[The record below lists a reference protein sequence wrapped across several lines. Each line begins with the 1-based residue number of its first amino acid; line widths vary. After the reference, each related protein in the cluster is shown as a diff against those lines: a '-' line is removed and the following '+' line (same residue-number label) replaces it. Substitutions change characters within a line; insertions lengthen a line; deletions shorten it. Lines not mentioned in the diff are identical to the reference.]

1 MAAHGYLVY
10 LLRINKPYRNKV
22 LQRLSSAGDTG
33 DDLLE
38 LIGARL
44 EELGHGFYRDD
55 KTSEGF
61 RVKEVARAGRAVYV
75 RFNKGPSGSP
85 GETFDEETQESV
97 ETTERQ
103 ALLSGLR
110 AFLVVPKD
118 SYYGLLFVEKVGRRH
133 LKEVLTEVAIKP
145 AAQRAGVVMR
155 IESFAELK
163 DWEAELGQKQVLVVS
178 ELLVPT
184 SSGEDASTPDD
195 STVTVTATGG
205 RVRGVTDRLQGI
217 LSKRLTGREKRLDDL
232 ATASGLERKRV
243 AEPDAFTVQNAQEL
257 AAATQRV
264 VDAEKAPAPAVDP
277 ELKAA
282 LDGLVPADREGLAH
296 KRYEVSVG
304 ERRVERTFVIE
315 SDAVP
320 QFTYQLGG
328 RLEDDAL
335 VKVWKQHALGILK
348 NRRVQLPADWDKDPA
363 PAKKPQG

>member
-22 LQRLSSAGDTG
+22 LQRLSSAGDNG
-33 DDLLE
+33 DDLLQ

-44 EELGHGFYRDD
+44 EELGHSFYRDD

-61 RVKEVARAGRAVYV
+61 RVKEVVRAGRAVYV

-110 AFLVVPKD
+110 AFLAVPTD
-118 SYYGLLFVEKVGRRH
+118 SYYGLLFVEKIGRRH

-145 AAQRAGVVMR
+145 AGERSGVVMR

-205 RVRGVTDRLQGI
+205 RVRGVTERLQGV

-243 AEPDAFTVQNAQEL
+243 AEPDAFTVQDAQEL
-257 AAATQRV
+257 EEATLRV
-264 VDAEKAPAPAVDP
+264 VDAEKAPAVDP

-282 LDGLVPADREGLAH
+282 LDGLVPADRGGLAH

-320 QFTYQLGG
+320 QFTYQLGA

-348 NRRVQLPADWDKDPA
+348 NRRVQLPGDWDKDPA
-363 PAKKPQG
+363 PAEKPQG